1 MFFLPPP
8 IIFCL
13 LGLSLFKVD
22 SSKLFTFSIKCNAS
36 TNNLLSLKESE
47 LCHYVL
53 FYPLT
58 EQIKGSKKKKKKSP
72 SSNLKLLISL
82 NLYWGCLNIYM
93 CPTPISF
100 CFKFDFIGNAHLTGG
115 RTYPIGVQIYH
126 IARHTNLIEVLIFI
140 IRKQIYLN
148 KEMYF

>member
-13 LGLSLFKVD
+13 VELSLFQVD

-36 TNNLLSLKESE
+36 TNSLLSLKESE
-47 LCHYVL
+47 LCFYV
-53 FYPLT
+53 FSHPLT
-58 EQIKGSKKKKKKSP
+58 GQIKGSKKKKKSP
-72 SSNLKLLISL
+72 SSKLKLLISL
-82 NLYWGCLNIYM
+82 HLYWGCLNIYM

-115 RTYPIGVQIYH
+115 RTYLIGVQLYH
-126 IARHTNLIEVLIFI
+126 IARHTNVIEVLIFTT
-140 IRKQIYLN
+140 RKQIYLN
-148 KEMYF
+148 EEMYF